1 MIKVTNLH
9 KYFNKGRQN
18 EIHVINNTSIEFPE
32 TGLVAITGPSGC
44 GKTTLL
50 NIIGGLDKFAKG
62 QIDFDGTIIN
72 RYKALEWDVLRNKSV
87 GYIFQNYNL
96 LTDKTVYEN
105 VEISLNMAG
114 LYEKDKVEERINY
127 VLESVGMYNYRR
139 RNVQALSG
147 GQQQRV
153 AIARAIA
160 KSPKVVLADE
170 PTGNLDVN
178 NTFEIMSIIKK
189 ISQTCLV
196 ILVSHEKDLVDF
208 YADRVIEIKDGVI
221 VNDYENSGNR
231 TLEHVDTRNIYL
243 LDMEKATS
251 ESPIP
256 VEFYYEKESAS
267 KPNIKVIS
275 LNNTVYIKADSK
287 AKIKYITDDSEIK
300 LLNMHYRKPETSDVT
315 EHVFDLHQ
323 FGHITSDKIRKSF
336 IRFKDTLKA
345 GFAKLFRKRKFGSRM
360 FLIAYIVISAL
371 IVYNLATFTNL
382 TGIQDKDFL
391 NIARGMVAVEITTD
405 ITPAAIYSI
414 LEETDVTSVNY
425 YSARQSFYYDY
436 GNFYQADKQS
446 YWSSYSTRS
455 TGYPVKLSQVDD
467 PQLIL
472 GRLPV
477 NNREVVIDKWI
488 ADDLL
493 ESASVINM
501 GGTSYL
507 DILEITISPTT
518 YPVDLQIVGIVETDS
533 PIMILTDDNF
543 NLFYSNY
550 YLMNGYVA
558 QGSAADYYAISL
570 GRDISTAGE
579 ILISD
584 DNTIL
589 NIGNSIVRYG
599 VELTVVGKYTSDTI
613 TGTIVLNDD
622 FETMVIYAYTSDF
635 DYYYSSGY
643 VYFTTDDI
651 EQSIQEIATLD
662 YIATD
667 AYQTARDHQVDN
679 VQSQIASK
687 LRIILISL
695 AGSIVYL
702 VFMMR
707 SSLLGRVKEVGIYR
721 SIGATRADVAK
732 IFVSE
737 ILSFTTIGSLTGYL
751 AMSFLIVEFQKL
763 NPLATEEF
771 YFPFYIFLAG
781 IIAIYILNIIF
792 GMIPVF
798 TLLRKTPSEINAK
811 YDV

>member
-160 KSPKVVLADE
+160 KNPKVVLADE

-208 YADRVIEIKDGVI
+208 YADRVIEIKDGVVI
-221 VNDYENSGNR
+221 NDYENSGNR

-256 VEFYYEKESAS
+256 VEYFYEKESS
-267 KPNIKVIS
+267 NKPSIKIIN

-300 LLNMHYRKPETSDVT
+300 LLNMHYRKPETSDAT
-315 EHVFDLHQ
+315 QHTFDLHQ
-323 FGHITSDKIRKSF
+323 FGQIASDKIRKSF
-336 IRFKDTLKA
+336 IRFRDTLKA
-345 GFAKLFRKRKFGSRM
+345 GFAKLFRKRKLVSRM
-360 FLIAYIVISAL
+360 FLIAYFVVSAL

-391 NIARGMVAVEITTD
+391 NIARDMVAVEITSD
-405 ITPAAIYSI
+405 VGPEAIHSI
-414 LEETDVTSVNY
+414 LDETNVTSVNMYSSRQTIY
-425 YSARQSFYYDY
+425 YNY

-446 YWSSYSTRS
+446 YWS
-455 TGYPVKLSQVDD
+455 GYTSRESAYPMKLSLVDD
-467 PQLIL
+467 PQLLL
-472 GRLPV
+472 GRLPE

-493 ESASVINM
+493 ESVSIINM
-501 GGTSYL
+501 GGTSYE
-507 DILEITISPTT
+507 DILEITISPA
-518 YPVDLQIVGIVETDS
+518 YYSVDLQIVGIVETDS
-533 PIMILTDDNF
+533 PIMIVTDENF
-543 NLFYSNY
+543 NIFYSNY
-550 YLMNGYVA
+550 YLLNGYVS
-558 QGSAADYYAISL
+558 QGSEDGFYTISL
-570 GRDISTAGE
+570 GRDILNAGE
-579 ILISD
+579 ILVSD
-584 DNTIL
+584 ESTELDP
-589 NIGNSIVRYG
+589 GDDIVRFG
-599 VELTVVGKYTSDTI
+599 VELTVVGKYTSETVSDM
-613 TGTIVLNDD
+613 IVSNED
-622 FETMVIYAYTSDF
+622 FETMAIYAYSTNYDF
-635 DYYYSSGY
+635 YYQKGY

-651 EQSIQEIATLD
+651 EQSIQEITDLG
-662 YIATD
+662 YTATD
-667 AYQTARDHQVDN
+667 AYQTARDNQIEM

-687 LRIILISL
+687 LRIILIAL

-732 IFVSE
+732 IFISE

-751 AMSFLIVEFQKL
+751 TMSFLIIEFQKL

-781 IIAIYILNIIF
+781 IAAIYILNLVF